1 MTIDS
6 IRSWLESNPN
16 VAPWVMLATA
26 LVLNAVALLVA
37 RNFIAR
43 GLVYLADRSK
53 TKVDDILVKYM
64 RPYRFAWLAPLLL
77 TYYLATW
84 VPAWTATLQAL
95 MLIGILWL
103 VVITFIGLFSAVN
116 VIYEDSAAYHGVSIQ
131 SYLDLG
137 KLLTIVIGV
146 ILTASQITGRS
157 PVVLLSGLGAITAI
171 LILVFHDTLLS
182 FVASLQIQSNDLV
195 REGDW
200 IEMPAYEAD
209 GVVDNVALHTVKV
222 RNWDNTIT
230 VVPTYKLLDTPY
242 RNWRGM
248 TESGGRRIKRALYVD
263 LNTVA
268 FCDSAMVERFSRI
281 GLIQDYMSRRLA
293 GWTPGDGKDE
303 ACTRDVCAEHE
314 LTNVGVFRAYMA
326 AYLES
331 REDLHHGG
339 ANMTLLVRQLDP
351 SPTGLPLEV
360 YAFTK
365 ATGWETYEAIQAEIF
380 EHLVAA
386 APAFGLR
393 VFQQPTGTDFQALM
407 GLVPTRPRLEYH
419 ELDRL
424 AVPGPAL
431 LGGLQKGDDIPG
443 LPDIDGRA
451 AGSQEGDHF
460 L

>member
-6 IRSWLESNPN
+6 IRVWLESNPN
-16 VAPWVMLATA
+16 LAPWVMLAVA
-26 LVLNAVALLVA
+26 LVLNAVALLIA

-84 VPAWTATLQAL
+84 VPAWTGPLQAL

-137 KLLTIVIGV
+137 KLLTIVVGV

-171 LILVFHDTLLS
+171 LVLVFHDTLLS
-182 FVASLQIQSNDLV
+182 FVASLQIQSHDLV

-268 FCDSAMVERFSRI
+268 FCDVAMVERFS
-281 GLIQDYMSRRLA
+281 
-293 GWTPGDGKDE
+293 
-303 ACTRDVCAEHE
+303 
-314 LTNVGVFRAYMA
+314 
-326 AYLES
+326 
-331 REDLHHGG
+331 
-339 ANMTLLVRQLDP
+339 
-351 SPTGLPLEV
+351 
-360 YAFTK
+360 
-365 ATGWETYEAIQAEIF
+365 
-380 EHLVAA
+380 
-386 APAFGLR
+386 
-393 VFQQPTGTDFQALM
+393 
-407 GLVPTRPRLEYH
+407 
-419 ELDRL
+419 
-424 AVPGPAL
+424 
-431 LGGLQKGDDIPG
+431 
-443 LPDIDGRA
+443 
-451 AGSQEGDHF
+451 GSA
-460 L
+460 